1 MTNIQFIIQYLRE
14 YPGSR
19 YTDITKALCAYRGK
33 EWTRGYYSRYF
44 SKSWVHGRYIYPGY
58 LWWKPKNIRDMSGW
72 DLTTEGESRAKPN
85 GLHDI
90 WKENV

>member
-44 SKSWVHGRYIYPGY
+44 SKSRVHGRYIYPDY
-58 LWWKPKNIRDMSGW
+58 LWCKSDGW
-72 DLTTEGESRAKPN
+72 YLTREGISKAKPN